1 MSDAGAPATATGA
14 MTAGR
19 LLREARQAQGLHIA
33 ALASAIKV
41 TPRKLELLETD
52 RIDELPDATFTRA
65 LAQTVCRSLKVDA
78 APILALLPPPRGHR
92 LEQVGEGLNTPF
104 RERPSR
110 LEPNDWTHLAKPAI
124 WGPALLL
131 LAAAAV
137 YLMPAG
143 WLPSGAGHS
152 STDRDAGQTTD
163 QTGSS
168 VGTAASATMPSSI
181 PELPAGMPA
190 AAETSPPVVDADA
203 TKAVDAASAPA
214 GIGTVAAGA
223 SASSPAVNPVL
234 PQAGVGAV
242 PLPVAPA
249 ETSQPLSVHASAD
262 SWVEV
267 LDARGQTLLSRL
279 VRAGETVGLDGT
291 LPMRL
296 KVGNA
301 RATEIAFHGRPLE
314 LEPYTRDNVAR
325 FELK

>member
-1 MSDAGAPATATGA
+1 MNDADAPTTATGA

-41 TPRKLELLETD
+41 APRKLELLETD

-78 APILALLPPPRGHR
+78 APILALLPPPSGYR

-104 RERPSR
+104 RERPSHA
-110 LEPNDWTHLAKPAI
+110 EPNDWTHLARPAI

-143 WLPSGAGHS
+143 WLPNGAGRS
-152 STDRDAGQTTD
+152 STDRDAGQKAG
-163 QTGSS
+163 QPGST

-181 PELPAGMPA
+181 PELPAGIPA
-190 AAETSPPVVDADA
+190 GTEAGPPLADNGA
-203 TKAVDAASAPA
+203 SRAVDGASAPA
-214 GIGTVAAGA
+214 AIESPVAPT
-223 SASSPAVNPVL
+223 SAPAPGVSPAS
-234 PQAGVGAV
+234 PQAGVEAV
-242 PLPVAPA
+242 PSAVATA
-249 ETSQPLSVHASAD
+249 AAGPLSVHASAD

-267 LDARGQTLLSRL
+267 LDARGQALLSRL
-279 VRAGETVGLDGT
+279 VRAGETVGVDGA

-301 RATEIAFHGRPLE
+301 RGTEIAFRGRPVE
-314 LEPYTRDNVAR
+314 LEPYTRDTVAR